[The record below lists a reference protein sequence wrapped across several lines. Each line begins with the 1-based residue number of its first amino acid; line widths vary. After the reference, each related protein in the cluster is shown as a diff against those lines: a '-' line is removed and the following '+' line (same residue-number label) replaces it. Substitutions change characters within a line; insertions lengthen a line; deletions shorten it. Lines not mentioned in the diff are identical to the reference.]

1 MARDESALKPLSSA
15 SQQSSQYITE
25 ANENGNSA
33 RFVGKSP
40 KRQSKLAGMTAFE
53 TAGREKVWLW
63 DFRQGMSTNAIAS
76 RDGVSVRRVRFGVSR
91 AGAYERGVSKIS
103 KDRLPWLVPLF
114 PLGPY
119 TPRSSCGHQRPIA
132 SGSVLCCMICHRS
145 GWDKHPAMQR
155 DPETDPAPEP
165 RLTSLY
171 QERAQ
176 ETRRGRRQQLFG
188 ERE

>member
-15 SQQSSQYITE
+15 SKRSSRNVTE
-25 ANENGNSA
+25 AIENENGA
-33 RFVGKSP
+33 RFVSKSP
-40 KRQSKLAGMTAFE
+40 TRQSKLAGMTAFE
-53 TAGREKVWLW
+53 VAGREKVWLW

-114 PLGPY
+114 PIGPY

-176 ETRRGRRQQLFG
+176 ETRWGRRQRLFG
-188 ERE
+188 ARE